1 MASLSE
7 SIYPGSSARIHG
19 LMGLGTRDNGHRYA
33 GRDKE
38 KTIFTKDNEK
48 TKYNNGY
55 KQIKI
60 RIFICLS
67 EIYDLFGP

>member
-1 MASLSE
+1 MLLPYMASLSE

-38 KTIFTKDNEK
+38 KTIFTKDSKE
-48 TKYNNGY
+48 YEM
-55 KQIKI
+55 
-60 RIFICLS
+60 RS
-67 EIYDLFGP
+67 ET

>member
-1 MASLSE
+1 MLLPYMASLSE

-38 KTIFTKDNEK
+38 KTIFTKDNEE
-48 TKYNNGY
+48 N
-55 KQIKI
+55 KI
-60 RIFICLS
+60 Q
-67 EIYDLFGP
+67 